1 MFADTVSTVI
11 LKIFSVSWPFFAVIM
26 YAICGLAFAFYLFR
40 IPERFL
46 PGKFDILGR
55 PRSNFGV
62 HLPVLWIRDIL
73 VRIRIRGSV
82 PLTYGPALFV
92 IDLQNDPP
100 KKISNFFCLLHF
112 EGTLL
117 HYSSKIK
124 SHEESLKTVEI

>member
-1 MFADTVSTVI
+1 MCADTFPTVI
-11 LKIFSVSWPFFAVIM
+11 LKMFSVSWPSFAVIM

-82 PLTYGPALFV
+82 PLT
-92 IDLQNDPP
+92 
-100 KKISNFFCLLHF
+100 
-112 EGTLL
+112 
-117 HYSSKIK
+117 
-124 SHEESLKTVEI
+124 